1 MSEASVSNPIIGS
14 DGITRRGFL
23 KTTAALVGTSALI
36 GSAASSRA
44 LAEQGPVQESGEQ
57 VFSGYCRGNC
67 LGGCA
72 LDIHVR
78 DGRVARVAPH
88 IFADDDGTG
97 MSRICTRGITHP
109 QRIYDP
115 NRLKY
120 PMKRVGERGA
130 GEFERISWEE
140 AISTICEKWKGYR
153 EQYGDSSIAQW
164 YLAGNDG
171 ALHGF
176 LGSAWRRFTRAMQAS
191 SIMTGADYSGIYMNS
206 LTIGDSATFGP
217 WNEAPTLREAK
228 HIFIWGTN
236 PVESRPHD
244 WRFILD
250 AQDNGCKVTAIDPIC
265 TMSASRADRYIPI
278 RANSDTALAMACCRI
293 VIEEEL
299 TDDAFLKKATVAPFL
314 VKESDGTYLHMSDL
328 GVPPTEGPVDAK
340 TGKPTVIDPI
350 VVWDEVTGA
359 PCAASS
365 TKTPAIW
372 GNHTIDGIKVAT
384 ALEKLKERVD
394 EWTPER
400 AAEVCGM
407 TVDDVYEIAHDVAD
421 GPSCIYTSFGFGHA
435 GNSHPMYLSTAALLM
450 LTGNLGKPGT
460 SNGVCKSAA
469 KCISMKYFVVPGKN
483 NGPQYY
489 VSELPTI
496 METGK
501 YGDKDAVIK
510 SVYVYSG
517 NVIGNT
523 AGKAKMLEA
532 IKKIDFIVVTDM
544 RMTDTVKWADIVLPC
559 AHWFEV
565 NDISTRAITPYVILQ
580 EKCAEPLYE
589 AKSDLDICKL
599 LADGMGFE
607 SLYPD
612 DDLTMLENIV
622 NWSNFKGWSA
632 DSAITWDRVKR
643 EKCVRCRPE
652 GWCDGADGVFGTA
665 TKKAQF
671 YLEKPTPRLDHGQ
684 KIDVEKERLPYF
696 EPPFEAWPTSVD
708 KFEKNPLAD
717 KYPIV
722 FVQFHG
728 RWSTHTQFR
737 ETPWIREIKPEPIIH
752 VSVEDAAER
761 GISNRDVVRVFN
773 DRGAFKVK
781 AVIDPSMPKGM
792 ANLPHGC
799 MEDMFIEGHYQYVT
813 DSSENVVCS
822 NENYSDCLIQI
833 EKA

>member
-1 MSEASVSNPIIGS
+1 MSKAIESQG
-14 DGITRRGFL
+14 GLTRRGFL
-23 KTTAALVGTSALI
+23 KTTGAVIGAGAVG
-36 GSAASSRA
+36 GSAAPCLQV
-44 LAEQGPVQESGEQ
+44 LAENAGGSGESSEEKI
-57 VFSGYCRGNC
+57 FNGYCRGNC

-78 DGRVARVAPH
+78 GDRVVRVSPH

-109 QRIYDP
+109 QRMYDP

-140 AISTICEKWKGYR
+140 AIKTICEKWKGYQ
-153 EQYGDSSIAQW
+153 EEFGDASIAQW
-164 YLAGNDG
+164 SLAGNDG

-176 LGSAWRRFTRAMQAS
+176 AGSAWRRLACAMQAS
-191 SIMTGADYSGIYMNS
+191 SISTGADYSGIFMNS
-206 LTIGDSATFGP
+206 LTIGDSVSYGA
-217 WNEAPTLREAK
+217 WNEATTLRQAK

-265 TMSASRADRYIPI
+265 TISASRADKYIPI
-278 RANSDTALAMACCRI
+278 RANSDTALAMACCKI
-293 VIEEEL
+293 VIDENL
-299 TDDAFLKKATVAPFL
+299 TDDVFLKKATVAPFL
-314 VKESDGTYLHMSDL
+314 VRKDTGLYLRASDL
-328 GVPPTEGPVDAK
+328 GETDENLASK
-340 TGKPTVIDPI
+340 IM
-350 VVWDEVTGA
+350 VWDAASGTAVLQDSVSDPALWGTYNVQGFEVT
-359 PCAASS
+359 
-365 TKTPAIW
+365 
-372 GNHTIDGIKVAT
+372 T
-384 ALEKLKERVD
+384 ALELLKERVQ

-407 TVDDVYEIAHDVAD
+407 SVDDVYEVAHDVAD

-435 GNSHPMYLSTAALLM
+435 GNSHPMYHSTASLLM

-460 SNGVCKSAA
+460 SNGVSKSAA
-469 KCISMKYFVVPGKN
+469 KCIWKGYFVVKGRK
-483 NGPQYY
+483 NGPTYY
-489 VSELPTI
+489 ATRLPEI
-496 METGK
+496 METNK
-501 YGDKDAVIK
+501 YGSKDAVLK
-510 SVYVYSG
+510 SVFIFSG

-523 AGKAKMLEA
+523 AGKTKMIEA
-532 IKKIDFIVVTDM
+532 IKKLDFIVVTDM

-565 NDISTRAITPYVILQ
+565 NEISNRAITPYVILQ

-589 AKSDLDICKL
+589 SKSDLDICKL
-599 LADGMGFE
+599 LAEGMGYTDLF
-607 SLYPD
+607 PD
-612 DDLTMLENIV
+612 TDLEMLENIV
-622 NWSNFKGWSA
+622 NGAKFKGWSE
-632 DSAITWDRVKR
+632 DSAITWDRVKE
-643 EKCVRCRPE
+643 EKCVRCRPPE
-652 GWCDGADGVFGTA
+652 WCDGADGVFGTA

-671 YLEKPTPRLDHGQ
+671 YLEKPTPRLNYGQ
-684 KIDVEKERLPYF
+684 QIDVEKERLPYF
-696 EPPFEAWPTSVD
+696 EPPFEAWTASVD
-708 KFEKNPLAD
+708 DFEKNPLAD
-717 KYPIV
+717 KYPII

-737 ETPWIREIKPEPIIH
+737 EVPWIKEVKPEPIIH
-752 VSVEDAAER
+752 ISHDDALER
-761 GISNRDVVRVFN
+761 GIADNDIVRVFN
-773 DRGAFKVK
+773 DRGSFKVK
-781 AVIDPSMPKGM
+781 AVIDAAMPKGM

-799 MEDMFIEGHYQYVT
+799 QEDMFIEGHYQYVT
-813 DSSENVVCS
+813 DGSENVYCN